1 MRHSIVRDGIVAGV
15 LGASAVALWFL
26 GLDIIFRHAFATP
39 EALGRGLL
47 RILGPQGREGAAVFV
62 IVYTIF
68 HYAAFIAAGLLVAVI
83 VHFAEREPGV
93 LAGAMMLFV
102 AFEIGFYALSSA
114 LSESPMFGALGWAQ
128 VATGNLVAAIVM
140 GTYMWRT
147 HPGLGRELKHA
158 LDGGTV
164 RTP

>member
-1 MRHSIVRDGIVAGV
+1 MRHTIARDGIVAGI
-15 LGASAVALWFL
+15 LGATAVALWFL
-26 GLDIIFRHAFATP
+26 GLDIIYRHAFATP

-47 RILGPQGREGAAVFV
+47 RILGPQGSEGAAVFV

-68 HYAAFIAAGLLVAVI
+68 HFAAFILAGLLVAVI

-164 RTP
+164 R

>member
-1 MRHSIVRDGIVAGV
+1 MRHTIARDGIVAGI
-15 LGASAVALWFL
+15 LGATAVALWFL
-26 GLDIIFRHAFATP
+26 GLDMIYRHAFATP

-47 RILGPQGREGAAVFV
+47 RILGPRGSEGAAVFV
-62 IVYTIF
+62 TVYTIF

-114 LSESPMFGALGWAQ
+114 LSASPMFGVLGWAQ
-128 VATGNLVAAIVM
+128 VATGNLIAAIVM
-140 GTYMWRT
+140 GIYMWRT
-147 HPGLGRELKHA
+147 HPHLGRELKSA
-158 LDGGTV
+158 LSGEPV
-164 RTP
+164 R

>member
-1 MRHSIVRDGIVAGV
+1 MRHTIARDGIVAGI
-15 LGASAVALWFL
+15 LGATAVALWFL
-26 GLDIIFRHAFATP
+26 GLDVIYRHAFATP

-47 RILGPQGREGAAVFV
+47 RILGPRGGEGAAVFV
-62 IVYTIF
+62 TVYTIF
-68 HYAAFIAAGLLVAVI
+68 HFVAFIAAGMLVAVI

-114 LSESPMFGALGWAQ
+114 LSESPLFGALGWAQ
-128 VATGNLVAAIVM
+128 VATGNLIAAIVM

-147 HPGLGRELKHA
+147 HPELRQELNHA
-158 LDGGTV
+158 LSGGPA
-164 RTP
+164 R